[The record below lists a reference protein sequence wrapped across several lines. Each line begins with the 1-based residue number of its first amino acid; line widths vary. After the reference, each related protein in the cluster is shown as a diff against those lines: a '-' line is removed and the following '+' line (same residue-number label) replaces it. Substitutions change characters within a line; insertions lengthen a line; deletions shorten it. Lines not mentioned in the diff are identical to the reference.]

1 MKGRLLTDQ
10 VVVEEGRD
18 ANKLHTKRYFGE
30 LEGGKLY
37 LTLLE
42 ALYLVETE
50 KLEVESEG
58 QVLDFDRLLSL
69 FLKDTEYMLKYK
81 VYKDLRDKGLIV
93 KTGFK
98 YGCHFRVYRKGY
110 EEHSE
115 YLVHAIPEDARFSAY
130 DIIKYVRLAHSV
142 KKMVIFAF
150 LDEEG
155 DVTYNALQHM
165 KM

>member
-1 MKGRLLTDQ
+1 MKGKLLNNQ
-10 VVVEEGRD
+10 VVVEESKD
-18 ANKLHTKRYFGE
+18 ANKLYTKRYFGE
-30 LEGGKLY
+30 PAGGKLY
-37 LTLLE
+37 LNLVE

-50 KLEVESEG
+50 KLEIEHEEKP
-58 QVLDFDRLLSL
+58 LDFPHLLSL
-69 FLKDTEYMLKYK
+69 FSEDPEFMLKYK

-115 YLVHAIPEDARFSAY
+115 YLVHAIPEDAVFSTY
-130 DIIKYVRLAHSV
+130 DLIKYVRLAHSV
-142 KKMVIFAF
+142 KKMVVFAF

-155 DVTYNALQHM
+155 DVTYNAIQHM